1 MIITEPKAEFLYEG
15 ETYRIG
21 ATVIA
26 NEKSSY
32 AGLVGEIREIR
43 TGEDKETE
51 NETPEIFCRF
61 ELPKLS
67 ADITELEKRFSDDCV
82 TKKKI
87 EDIPL
92 DSVIMSPEMLICPDN
107 NRNKEE
113 IYVLTEE
120 WANDGDGGFNTE
132 VFSDYDAAKA
142 ALNVALDREMSYG
155 LIKKWKDKDSFKF
168 EEDGDSYTAWVDGY
182 YTELHYTLKIEV
194 KEMTVSPGFV
204 SEIGKRYLEKCRYE
218 DFYSRVSEWE
228 DAEKLNEEE
237 WQRFISDARI
247 PEEINAGL
255 SDTYRSEYWNA
266 VCETAHKLLNE
277 YLEKHSEE
285 TK

>member
-1 MIITEPKAEFLYEG
+1 MIIAKPKAEFLYEG

-26 NEKSSY
+26 NAKSAY
-32 AGLVGEIREIR
+32 EGLVGEICKIR

-61 ELPKLS
+61 EPPKLY

-107 NRNKEE
+107 DKNKEK

-132 VFSDYDAAKA
+132 VFTDALTAKA
-142 ALNVALDREMSYG
+142 FLNFKLSKEMSDG
-155 LIKKWKDKDSFKF
+155 LIAKWQADEEFKF
-168 EEDGDSYTAWVDGY
+168 EENDSAYTAWIDGY
-182 YTELHYTLKIEV
+182 YFELHYTLKIE
-194 KEMTVSPGFV
+194 EYRMTVSPDFV
-204 SEIGKRYLEKCRYE
+204 NRIGKCYLEKCRYE
-218 DFYSRVSEWE
+218 DFYSQVSEWE
-228 DAEKLNEEE
+228 DAEKLNEDE
-237 WQRFISDARI
+237 WKRFISDARI

-255 SDTYRSEYWNA
+255 SDTYRSEYGTLFA
-266 VCETAHKLLNE
+266 RPRISC
-277 YLEKHSEE
+277 
-285 TK
+285 

>member
-1 MIITEPKAEFLYEG
+1 MIITKPKAEFLYEG

-21 ATVIA
+21 DTVVA
-26 NEKSSY
+26 CWESEY
-32 AGLVGEIREIR
+32 AGLIGRIDEIR

-51 NETPEIFCRF
+51 NEMPEIFCRF
-61 ELPKLS
+61 EPPKLS
-67 ADITELEKRFSDDCV
+67 ADITELEKRFSDACAAE
-82 TKKKI
+82 KKI

-107 NRNKEE
+107 DKNKEK

-132 VFSDYDAAKA
+132 VFTDALTAKA
-142 ALNVALDREMSYG
+142 FLNFKLSKEMSDG
-155 LIKKWKDKDSFKF
+155 LIAKWQADEELKF
-168 EEDGDSYTAWVDGY
+168 EEDESSYTAWVDGY

-194 KEMTVSPGFV
+194 QKMTVSPGFV
-204 SEIGKRYLEKCRYE
+204 SGIGNRYLEKCRYE
-218 DFYSRVSEWE
+218 DFYSQVSEWE

-255 SDTYRSEYWNA
+255 SDTYQSEYWNA
-266 VCETAHKLLNE
+266 ICEAAHKLLNE
-277 YLEKHSEE
+277 YLAKHSEE

>member
-26 NEKSSY
+26 NEKSAY
-32 AGLVGEIREIR
+32 AGLVGEICEIR

-61 ELPKLS
+61 EPPKLS
-67 ADITELEKRFSDDCV
+67 ADITELEKRFSDACAAE
-82 TKKKI
+82 KKI

-107 NRNKEE
+107 DRNKEK

-132 VFSDYDAAKA
+132 VFTDALTAKA
-142 ALNVALDREMSYG
+142 FLNFKLSNEMSDG
-155 LIKKWKDKDSFKF
+155 LIAKWQSDEEFKF
-168 EEDGDSYTAWVDGY
+168 EENDSAYTAWVDGY

-204 SEIGKRYLEKCRYE
+204 SGIGKRYLEKCCYE
-218 DFYSRVSEWE
+218 DFYSQVSEWE
-228 DAEKLNEEE
+228 DAETLNEDE

-255 SDTYRSEYWNA
+255 SDIYWEEYWNA
-266 VCETAHKLLNE
+266 VCEAAHKLLNE

>member
-1 MIITEPKAEFLYEG
+1 MIITKPGAEFLYDG
-15 ETYRIG
+15 KTYRIG
-21 ATVIA
+21 DTVVACWEI
-26 NEKSSY
+26 EY
-32 AGLVGEIREIR
+32 AGLIGRIDEIR
-43 TGEDKETE
+43 TGKDKKTET
-51 NETPEIFCRF
+51 ETPEIVCCFNI
-61 ELPKLS
+61 PKLPS
-67 ADITELEKRFSDDCV
+67 DVDNLMEIFMCDFTEEK
-82 TKKKI
+82 K
-87 EDIPL
+87 EDSPL

-107 NRNKEE
+107 DKNKEK

-120 WANDGDGGFNTE
+120 WANDGNGGFNTE
-132 VFSDYDAAKA
+132 VFTDALTAKA
-142 ALNVALDREMSYG
+142 FLNFKLSNEMSDG
-155 LIKKWKDKDSFKF
+155 LIAKWQVDEEFKF
-168 EEDGDSYTAWVDGY
+168 EENDSAYTAWIDGY
-182 YTELHYTLKIEV
+182 YSELHYTLKIEV

-204 SEIGKRYLEKCRYE
+204 SGIGKRYLEKCRYK

-237 WQRFISDARI
+237 LQRFISDARI

-266 VCETAHKLLNE
+266 VCEAAHKLLNE

>member
-1 MIITEPKAEFLYEG
+1 MIITEPKAKFLYEG

-26 NEKSSY
+26 NEKSAY
-32 AGLVGEIREIR
+32 EGFVGEIREIR

-61 ELPKLS
+61 EPPKLS

-92 DSVIMSPEMLICPDN
+92 VSVIMSPEMLICPDN
-107 NRNKEE
+107 DKNKEK

-120 WANDGDGGFNTE
+120 WANDGDGGSNTE
-132 VFSDYDAAKA
+132 VFTDALTAKA
-142 ALNVALDREMSYG
+142 FLNFKLSNEMSDG
-155 LIKKWKDKDSFKF
+155 LIAKWQANEEFKF
-168 EEDGDSYTAWVDGY
+168 EENDSAYTVWIDGY

-204 SEIGKRYLEKCRYE
+204 SGIGKRYLEKCRYE
-218 DFYSRVSEWE
+218 DFYSQVSEWE
-228 DAEKLNEEE
+228 DAETLNEDE

-266 VCETAHKLLNE
+266 VCEAAHKLLNE

>member
-1 MIITEPKAEFLYEG
+1 MIIAKPKAEFLYEG

-26 NEKSSY
+26 NAKSAY
-32 AGLVGEIREIR
+32 EGLVGEICEIR

-107 NRNKEE
+107 DKNKEK

-132 VFSDYDAAKA
+132 VFTDALTAKA
-142 ALNVALDREMSYG
+142 FLNFKLSKEMTDG
-155 LIKKWKDKDSFKF
+155 LIAKWQSYEEFKF
-168 EEDGDSYTAWVDGY
+168 EENDSAYTAWIDGY
-182 YTELHYTLKIEV
+182 YSELHYTLKIEEY
-194 KEMTVSPGFV
+194 KMTVSPDFV
-204 SEIGKRYLEKCRYE
+204 NRIGNR
-218 DFYSRVSEWE
+218 
-228 DAEKLNEEE
+228 
-237 WQRFISDARI
+237 
-247 PEEINAGL
+247 
-255 SDTYRSEYWNA
+255 
-266 VCETAHKLLNE
+266 

>member
-1 MIITEPKAEFLYEG
+1 MIITKFGADFLYEG

-21 ATVIA
+21 DTVVA
-26 NEKSSY
+26 CWESEY
-32 AGLVGEIREIR
+32 AGLIGRIDEIR
-43 TGEDKETE
+43 TGKDKKTET
-51 NETPEIFCRF
+51 ETPEIVCCFNI
-61 ELPKLS
+61 PKLPS
-67 ADITELEKRFSDDCV
+67 DVDNLMEIFMCDFTEEK
-82 TKKKI
+82 K
-87 EDIPL
+87 EDSPL

-107 NRNKEE
+107 DRNKEK

-132 VFSDYDAAKA
+132 VFTDALTAKA
-142 ALNVALDREMSYG
+142 FLNFKLSNEMSDG
-155 LIKKWKDKDSFKF
+155 LIAKWKDRESFKF

-204 SEIGKRYLEKCRYE
+204 SGIGKRYLEKCCYE
-218 DFYSRVSEWE
+218 DFYSQVSEWE
-228 DAEKLNEEE
+228 DAETLNEDE

-247 PEEINAGL
+247 PEEINWGL
-255 SDTYRSEYWNA
+255 SDIYWEEYWNA
-266 VCETAHKLLNE
+266 VCEAAHKLLNE
-277 YLEKHSEE
+277 YLENHSEE

>member
-26 NEKSSY
+26 NEKSAY
-32 AGLVGEIREIR
+32 EGLVGEICEIR
-43 TGEDKETE
+43 TGEDKEIE

-61 ELPKLS
+61 EPPKLS

-107 NRNKEE
+107 DKNKEK

-132 VFSDYDAAKA
+132 VFTDALTAKA
-142 ALNVALDREMSYG
+142 FLNFKLSKEMTDG
-155 LIKKWKDKDSFKF
+155 LIAKWQSYEEFKF
-168 EEDGDSYTAWVDGY
+168 EENDSAYTAWIDGY
-182 YTELHYTLKIEV
+182 YSELHYTLKIEEY
-194 KEMTVSPGFV
+194 KMTVSPDFV
-204 SEIGKRYLEKCRYE
+204 NRIGNR
-218 DFYSRVSEWE
+218 
-228 DAEKLNEEE
+228 
-237 WQRFISDARI
+237 
-247 PEEINAGL
+247 
-255 SDTYRSEYWNA
+255 
-266 VCETAHKLLNE
+266 

>member
-1 MIITEPKAEFLYEG
+1 MIITKRGAEFLYKG

-26 NEKSSY
+26 NEKSAY
-32 AGLVGEIREIR
+32 EGLVGGICEIR

-87 EDIPL
+87 DDIPL
-92 DSVIMSPEMLICPDN
+92 DSVIMSPEVLICPN
-107 NRNKEE
+107 NARNKEK

-120 WANDGDGGFNTE
+120 WANDGDGGVNAG
-132 VFSDYDAAKA
+132 VFTDLYTAKA
-142 ALNVALDREMSYG
+142 FFNAALARGMSDG
-155 LIKKWKDKDSFKF
+155 LIAKWQADEELKF
-168 EEDGDSYTAWVDGY
+168 EEDESSYKAWFDEY
-182 YTELHYTLKIEV
+182 YPELHYTLKIEEY
-194 KEMTVSPGFV
+194 KMTVSPDFV
-204 SEIGKRYLEKCRYE
+204 NRIGKR
-218 DFYSRVSEWE
+218 
-228 DAEKLNEEE
+228 
-237 WQRFISDARI
+237 
-247 PEEINAGL
+247 
-255 SDTYRSEYWNA
+255 
-266 VCETAHKLLNE
+266 

>member
-26 NEKSSY
+26 NEKSAY
-32 AGLVGEIREIR
+32 EGLVGEICEIR
-43 TGEDKETE
+43 TGEDKVTE
-51 NETPEIFCRF
+51 NETPEILCRF
-61 ELPKLS
+61 EPPKLS

-107 NRNKEE
+107 DRNKEK

-120 WANDGDGGFNTE
+120 WAIDGDGGFNTE

-142 ALNVALDREMSYG
+142 ALNVALDQAMSYG
-155 LIKKWKDKDSFKF
+155 LVAKWKDRDSFKF
-168 EEDGDSYTAWVDGY
+168 EEDGDSYTAWADGY

-194 KEMTVSPGFV
+194 KEMTASPDFV
-204 SEIGKRYLEKCRYE
+204 NRIGKR
-218 DFYSRVSEWE
+218 
-228 DAEKLNEEE
+228 
-237 WQRFISDARI
+237 
-247 PEEINAGL
+247 
-255 SDTYRSEYWNA
+255 
-266 VCETAHKLLNE
+266 